1 LYIRG
6 VGVGADRQ
14 RGAQLIQGAA
24 TSGFAGG
31 QFNLGVLLEAG
42 IGLPKNLVAA
52 RNWYLLAAEGGSAQ
66 AQFNLGILLLQPEAG
81 KPDPVEAFKWLL
93 LAAKGEV
100 PELRRQAKSA
110 ALALAQRLT
119 REQVA
124 RAGDAAMEWARQR
137 LAENRAMADIAR

>member
-1 LYIRG
+1 M
-6 VGVGADRQ
+6 
-14 RGAQLIQGAA
+14 
-24 TSGFAGG
+24 
-31 QFNLGVLLEAG
+31 
-42 IGLPKNLVAA
+42 
-52 RNWYLLAAEGGSAQ
+52 
-66 AQFNLGILLLQPEAG
+66 LQPEAG
-81 KPDPVEAFKWLL
+81 KPDPVEALKWLL

-100 PELRRQAKSA
+100 PELRRQANSA